1 MNKKL
6 IMALVA
12 TLIVLPLSAK
22 SAEANTTQAPTIA
35 IIDTALDTSLSLF
48 KDRIAYEVCIVEF
61 DVCPNGKPIMEGPGS
76 AVIPADLMQKLKLEH
91 GTQMASLAVKTN
103 MTVKIVFIRI
113 QGIDS
118 RTKLAKPRGNKTVDM
133 ALDWIIANQSK
144 FNIQAV
150 SMSQSAYNV
159 TRPTFPFYM
168 TAAGTDYCPK
178 YPATDQKVN
187 QLVSMGVP
195 SFFPTGNNA
204 DQSRIAWPACIPSS
218 IAIGAVYDYGS
229 VAEYSNRDNK
239 LVDFYAQGN
248 NMALGPNNQLTGTN
262 GTSGATVIAATSWAT
277 IKSIKPGLTY
287 TQIYDLIGST
297 SKPSNA
303 LVAGKVVSIGKTIDL
318 VKATQ

>member
-6 IMALVA
+6 IMALAA
-12 TLIVLPLSAK
+12 TIIALPVSVNSAG
-22 SAEANTTQAPTIA
+22 ANTTQAPTIA

-48 KDRIAYEVCIVEF
+48 KDRIAYEVCVVEI
-61 DVCPNGKPIMEGPGS
+61 DVCPNGKPIMEGPGA
-76 AVIPADLMQKLKLEH
+76 AVIPSDLMQKLKLEH

-113 QGIDS
+113 QSIDS
-118 RTKLAKPRGNKTVDM
+118 RTKLAKPRGNKTVEM

-159 TRPTFPFYM
+159 TRSTLPFYM
-168 TAAGTDYCPK
+168 SAAGTDYCPK
-178 YPATDQKVN
+178 YPATEQKIN

-195 SFFPTGNNA
+195 SFFPTGNNS
-204 DQSRIAWPACIPSS
+204 DKSRVAWPACISSS
-218 IAIGAVYDYGS
+218 IAIGAVFNYGD
-229 VAEYSNRDNK
+229 VADYSNDDQK

-248 NMALGPNNQLTGTN
+248 NQVLNPNNQVVGTN

-277 IKSIKPGLTY
+277 IKSAKPNLTY
-287 TQIYDLIGST
+287 NEIYNLMLNT
-297 SKPSNA
+297 AKPA
-303 LVAGKVVSIGKTIDL
+303 KILVGGKVTSINKNIDL
-318 VKATQ
+318 VKALQ